1 MTHKQFKEHIKHI
14 SQLNKMLE
22 NHVTFY
28 EENGHLNYEN
38 YFKNKFDWVLSRIK
52 LNDIVTDIIASYKYL
67 EDAIGKAEAEIKNN
81 SSK

>member
-14 SQLNKMLE
+14 SLLNKKLE

-28 EENGHLNYEN
+28 EENSHLNYEN
-38 YFKNKFDWVLSRIK
+38 YFKKKFDWVMSRIK